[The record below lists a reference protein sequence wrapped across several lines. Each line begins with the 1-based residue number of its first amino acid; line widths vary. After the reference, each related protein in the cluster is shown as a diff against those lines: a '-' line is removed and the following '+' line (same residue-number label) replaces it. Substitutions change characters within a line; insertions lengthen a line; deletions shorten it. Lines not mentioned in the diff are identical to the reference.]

1 MKLLYTDN
9 FAANLRS
16 FEDYWQIN
24 QFPQGFDRL
33 LEALENTTL
42 ITLEQFPLFGR
53 SFAQRSNLSV
63 QASIKAQQLLLTHDV
78 REYVMTDYL
87 LLYLLEYDSQKQPHT
102 LHLLSIKHHLQLS
115 FDFQQFIL

>member
-9 FAANLRS
+9 FVANLRS
-16 FEDYWQIN
+16 IEDYWQIN

-33 LEALENTTL
+33 LEELENTTL
-42 ITLEQFPLFGR
+42 VTLEQFPLIGR

-87 LLYLLEYDSQKQPHT
+87 LLYLLEYAPQKQPHT

-115 FDFQQFIL
+115 FDLQQFIH